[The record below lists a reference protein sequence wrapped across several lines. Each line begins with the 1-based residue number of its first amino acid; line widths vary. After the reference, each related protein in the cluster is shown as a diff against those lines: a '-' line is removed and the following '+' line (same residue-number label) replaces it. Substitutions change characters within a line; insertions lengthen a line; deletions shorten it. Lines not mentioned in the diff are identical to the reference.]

1 MKTFVIEAGRSVPA
15 RVRLFWCL
23 ATLLL
28 TMFAAAS
35 AAAGSQTT
43 QIPSKLNAGI
53 WLSRENDYLVSK
65 QHQEELLLNLRQI
78 TGLCE
83 LRIKE
88 DGSLSLGDTIGSSN
102 GSFASRQVLLRAIN
116 SGYVFF
122 IEDHTGSSDVNF
134 GQLYE
139 CTIYEDEITGSRFL
153 IWRIRLDFEDF
164 RKMSAP
170 DKVRESFSIGFT
182 FLHELL
188 HGLGHKD
195 AQQIRDL
202 GECEEQINMVRMELN
217 LPTRDQYFAEQLK
230 ITQQFFT
237 MRLRFRDHVKQ
248 RNQYLF
254 FMAAPGSKI
263 VEIVEG
269 VVTVGRPPR

>member
-15 RVRLFWCL
+15 RVRLFRCL
-23 ATLLL
+23 VTLLL
-28 TMFAAAS
+28 TMFATAS
-35 AAAGSQTT
+35 AAADSRPTK
-43 QIPSKLNAGI
+43 INAGI
-53 WLSRENDYLVSK
+53 WLSRENHYLVSK

-102 GSFASRQVLLRAIN
+102 GSFASRQVLLRAIE

-122 IEDHTGSSDVNF
+122 IEDHTGSPDVNF
-134 GQLYE
+134 GQLDE
-139 CTIYEDEITGSRFL
+139 GTLYEDETTGSRFL

-195 AQQIRDL
+195 ALQIREL
-202 GECEEQINMVRMELN
+202 GECEEQINMARMELN

-230 ITQQFFT
+230 ITDKFFT
-237 MRLRFRDHVKQ
+237 LRLRFRDHTKQ
-248 RNQYLF
+248 KNQYLF
-254 FMAAPGSKI
+254 FMASPNSKI

-269 VVTVGRPPR
+269 VVTVGRQPR